1 MGYNGEYSFV
11 KKKRTSK
18 QKNLLEIFTNDKKQ
32 WGKKTS
38 ILFQT
43 NARLLAVYSSV

>member
-32 WGKKTS
+32 WGKK
-38 ILFQT
+38 
-43 NARLLAVYSSV
+43 LLLYFKLTLAY